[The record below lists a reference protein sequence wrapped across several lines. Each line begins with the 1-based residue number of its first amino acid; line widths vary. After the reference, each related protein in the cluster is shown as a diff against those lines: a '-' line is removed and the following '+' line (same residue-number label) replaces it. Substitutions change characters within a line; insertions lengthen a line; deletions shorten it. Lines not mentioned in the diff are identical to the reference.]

1 MTFDHL
7 IEYNMRL
14 EKSYTKCD
22 EEASPRSFNK
32 IEHISGSALWSVIK
46 LAFFVYPSGG
56 LPKYIKTNVLT
67 N

>member
-1 MTFDHL
+1 MTLQTGQQIITIHILPNISRYKGNQTMTFDHL

-32 IEHISGSALWSVIK
+32 IEHISGSAL
-46 LAFFVYPSGG
+46 
-56 LPKYIKTNVLT
+56 
-67 N
+67 